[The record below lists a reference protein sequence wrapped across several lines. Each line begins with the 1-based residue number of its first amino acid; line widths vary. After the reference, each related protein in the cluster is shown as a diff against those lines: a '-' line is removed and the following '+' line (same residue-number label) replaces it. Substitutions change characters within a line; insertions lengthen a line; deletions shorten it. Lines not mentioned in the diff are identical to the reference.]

1 MTILGGIAVLLLV
14 ASLFLGSRMLAPADV
29 IAGLS
34 GTAPAEIR
42 DLVWDLRIPRTLLA
56 FFAGAALA
64 VAGLLTQSWT
74 GNPLAD
80 PGIIGITA
88 GASFFVALGAVSG
101 FAITA
106 GSRTFSAL
114 IGSALAVLL
123 VVFLAHRS
131 LNPLALVLAGVGV
144 SASLQSAAVVIGL
157 FSTEV
162 LESMRR
168 WTVGSTFGRSYE
180 DVAIAGCGLL
190 IGLVLAA
197 LAARPL
203 DLLAMGEETSTAL
216 GGSPLR
222 ARLLATTGIVILAGC
237 ATAAAGPIAFVGF
250 AVPHFLRA
258 WLGPRVVVLVAPAAL
273 LGGVAVL
280 IADIVGRLI
289 MRPGELEMAIVVS
302 MIGAPLL
309 IIAVKRGLGWKKD
322 TI

>member
-1 MTILGGIAVLLLV
+1 
-14 ASLFLGSRMLAPADV
+14 MLAPGEV
-29 IAGLS
+29 ISGLS
-34 GTAPAEIR
+34 GTANPDIHGIM
-42 DLVWDLRIPRTLLA
+42 WNLRIPRTLLA
-56 FFAGAALA
+56 FLVGAALA
-64 VAGLLTQSWT
+64 VAGLLAQAWT

-101 FAITA
+101 LAVTA
-106 GSRTFSAL
+106 ESRTVAAL

-123 VVFLAHRS
+123 VFFFSRRAFG
-131 LNPLALVLAGVGV
+131 PLALVLAGVGV
-144 SASLQSAAVVIGL
+144 SASLQSGAVIIGL

-168 WTVGSTFGRSYE
+168 WTVGSTFGRTYE
-180 DVAIAGCGLL
+180 DVAIAAIGLL
-190 IGLVLAA
+190 LGLVLAV

-216 GGSPLR
+216 GSSPLR
-222 ARLLATTGIVILAGC
+222 ARLLATTGIVVLAGC

-258 WLGPRVVVLVAPAAL
+258 RLGPRTVILVTPVAL
-273 LGGVAVL
+273 LGGISAL
-280 IADIVGRLI
+280 AADIIGRLI
-289 MRPGELEMAIVVS
+289 MRPGELEMAIVLS

-309 IIAVKRGLGWKKD
+309 IIAVKRGLGWKKE